1 MEAVKSTFATT
12 RVNRLIGRA
21 FSAAA
26 LLLTAESTLNF
37 LGQLQYLNDLAA
49 WIVAA
54 GLWSTTLVFTYSY
67 WFGQAKPIYLR
78 IHAIYAFGLVL
89 IWPLL
94 INAELPL
101 EGKFYPWIW
110 WAVDTAW
117 IAAALS
123 FKIRWSLLYLFGM
136 NLIMQIIFSTP
147 FGGSHPTPTLIT
159 DYLFTL
165 LTNGTAAVIALL
177 LRAAAERTDAANTEA
192 IESRVL
198 EARAEARAREQQRLD
213 ALVHDRVLTALITAA
228 NANNP
233 IEVKAASDLASSAL
247 EKLAEV
253 EKGEPTG
260 SIYVEDL
267 FDSIISVSRRLDPKI
282 EASITE
288 QSNWSLSQEVGTAL
302 TEATLQAIQNSM
314 FHAGGKA
321 KRELFLKSVDDELK
335 IVIRDNGRGFRPN
348 RIPKGRLGIKV
359 SIIARVEAVGGKVHI
374 SSQPG
379 QGATVVLEWVRA

>member
-37 LGQLQYLNDLAA
+37 LGQLQYLNDIAA

-67 WFGQAKPIYLR
+67 WFGQAKPIYLS

-101 EGKFYPWIW
+101 DGSFYPWIW
-110 WAVDTAW
+110 WGVDTAW

-123 FKIRWSLLYLFGM
+123 FKIRWSLLYFFGM

-147 FGGSHPTPTLIT
+147 FGGSHSTPALIT

-213 ALVHDRVLTALITAA
+213 ALVLT
-228 NANNP
+228 
-233 IEVKAASDLASSAL
+233 
-247 EKLAEV
+247 
-253 EKGEPTG
+253 GC
-260 SIYVEDL
+260 
-267 FDSIISVSRRLDPKI
+267 
-282 EASITE
+282 
-288 QSNWSLSQEVGTAL
+288 SLL
-302 TEATLQAIQNSM
+302 
-314 FHAGGKA
+314 
-321 KRELFLKSVDDELK
+321 
-335 IVIRDNGRGFRPN
+335 
-348 RIPKGRLGIKV
+348 
-359 SIIARVEAVGGKVHI
+359 
-374 SSQPG
+374 
-379 QGATVVLEWVRA
+379 